1 MSSMQEKTLKERF
14 KMKKI
19 LSLALVLV
27 MVLSV
32 AALVGCSGDK
42 EPTGDDAAATT
53 LKFGL
58 GVVSNFGDATDA
70 DGDTNGAG
78 EFNTTA
84 VAVLLDADGKIA
96 AIDLDTAQIKTAWTS
111 EGKVVVTEDLRT
123 KYDKGTDY
131 NMAAYGTKHDGSEGA
146 VKEWNEQADAFMATA
161 KGKTLDE
168 VKALMADDGYATG
181 DLATAGCTI
190 NVTDFIKALEK
201 AVASAADSKATANDK
216 LAVALVSDNKHSSK
230 DATEEKAGVSQ
241 VDTTISAVV
250 TDAEGKVVV
259 AKTDCVQG
267 KMEFDATGKATFD
280 LTAEIKTKLEL
291 GTDYG
296 MAAYGTKHDGSEGAV
311 KEWNEQ
317 AAAFDAALVGKTS
330 AEFAGFAGEDGY
342 ATGDLATA
350 GCTMAIGDMIK
361 AATAATK

>member
-1 MSSMQEKTLKERF
+1 
-14 KMKKI
+14 MKKI

-42 EPTGDDAAATT
+42 ESAGSDAAT

-58 GVVSNFGDATDA
+58 GVVANYGDAKDA
-70 DGDTNGAG
+70 DGETNGAG
-78 EFNTTA
+78 EFNATA
-84 VAVLLDADGKIA
+84 VAVLLDAEGKIVS
-96 AIDLDTAQIKTAWTS
+96 IDLDTAQIKPSWTS
-111 EGKVVVTEDLRT
+111 EGKFVAAADLRT
-123 KYDKGTDY
+123 KYEKGTEY
-131 NMAAYGTKHDGSEGA
+131 GMAAYGTKHDGSEGA

-161 KGKTLDE
+161 KGKTLAE
-168 VKALMADDGYATG
+168 VKAYMAEDGYATG

-190 NVTDFIKALEK
+190 HVTDFVAALEK
-201 AVASAADSKATANDK
+201 AVNSAAESNATANDT
-216 LAVALVSDNKHSSK
+216 LSLALVSSHSYECK
-230 DATEEKAGVSQ
+230 DATEEAAGVAQ
-241 VDTTISAVV
+241 VDTTIVAAVKN
-250 TDAEGKVVV
+250 AEGKVVV

-267 KMEFDATGKATFD
+267 KALTFD
-280 LTAEIKTKLEL
+280 VAGKVTGDMTTELKTKLEL

-330 AEFAGFAGEDGY
+330 AEFAALAGDDGY

-350 GCTMAIGDMIK
+350 GCTMAIGDMIA
-361 AATAATK
+361 AATAALK

>member
-1 MSSMQEKTLKERF
+1 
-14 KMKKI
+14 MKKI

-42 EPTGDDAAATT
+42 KPAGNDAAG

-58 GVVSNFGDATDA
+58 GVVANFGEAKDAE
-70 DGDTNGAG
+70 GETNGAG

-84 VAVLLDADGKIA
+84 VAVLLDAEGKIVS
-96 AIDLDTAQIKTAWTS
+96 IDLDTAQIKTAWTS
-111 EGKVVVTEDLRT
+111 EGKIVATEDFRT
-123 KYDKGTDY
+123 KYEKGADY
-131 NMAAYGTKHDGSEGA
+131 NMATFGKDMDKNGDGK
-146 VKEWNEQADAFMATA
+146 VLEWNEQADAFMATA
-161 KGKTLDE
+161 KGKTLAE
-168 VKALMADDGYATG
+168 VKAFMTEDGYTQG

-190 NVTDFIKALEK
+190 HVTDFVAALEK
-201 AVASAADSKATANDK
+201 AINSAADSSATANDT
-216 LAVALVSDNKHSSK
+216 LSVALVSSPSYSNK
-230 DATEEKAGVSQ
+230 DASAEGDGLAQ
-241 VDTTISAVV
+241 IDTTIVAAVK
-250 TDAEGKVVV
+250 DAEGKVIV
-259 AKTDCVQG
+259 AKTDCTQG
-267 KMEFDATGKATFD
+267 KMTFDAAGKSTLDA
-280 LTAEIKTKLEL
+280 TAEVKTKLEL

-330 AEFAGFAGEDGY
+330 ADFDALAGDDGY

-361 AATAATK
+361 AAIAATK